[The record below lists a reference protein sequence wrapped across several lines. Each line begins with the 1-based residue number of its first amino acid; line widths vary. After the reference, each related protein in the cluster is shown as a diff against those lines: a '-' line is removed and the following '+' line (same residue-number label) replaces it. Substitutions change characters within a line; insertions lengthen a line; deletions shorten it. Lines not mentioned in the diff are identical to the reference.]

1 MFDTNI
7 KSMFDLARAFPDEQS
22 CISYLE
28 QIRWAGR
35 PISPFDSESKVY
47 KCAGGKYKCKNTGKY
62 FNVRT
67 STMYDNT
74 KISLQKWFL
83 AVWIITSHKKG
94 ISSIQ
99 LGKDIGVTQKT
110 AWFMLQRIRAC
121 FGFENSTEEKF
132 DGIIECDET
141 FVGGKNKNRHKD
153 KKVEAS
159 QGRAFKDKT
168 PVIGI
173 LQRGEVSKVKCIVAG
188 NTKRETIQPFIDKV
202 VDKDAVVISDEW
214 HGYKG
219 LENRYDHHIVDHAK
233 KQYVDYDNSEIH
245 SNSIEGFWGILKRA
259 YNGIYNWWS
268 RKHMQK
274 YVDEF
279 VFRFNLRKLKGNERF
294 NLLNLNSGIRT
305 KYKDLVAC

>member
-7 KSMFDLARAFPDEQS
+7 QSMFDLAKAFPDEQS

-35 PISPFDSESKVY
+35 PVSPFDPKSKVY

-67 STMYDNT
+67 GTMYDNT
-74 KISLQKWFL
+74 KISLQRWFL

-121 FGFENSTEEKF
+121 FGIENNPAEKF
-132 DGIIECDET
+132 EGIIECDET
-141 FVGGKNKNRHKD
+141 FVGGKNRNRHRD

-159 QGRAFKDKT
+159 QGRSFKDKT

-173 LQRGEVSKVKCIVAG
+173 LQRGEVSKVKCIVARD
-188 NTKRETIQPFIDKV
+188 TKRKSIQPFINKV
-202 VDKDAVVISDEW
+202 VERDAVIISDEW
-214 HGYKG
+214 HAYKG
-219 LENRYDHHIVDHAK
+219 LENRYDHHVVDHGK

-279 VFRFNLRKLKGNERF
+279 VFRFNLRKLKQNERF
-294 NLLNLNSGIRT
+294 NFLNLNSGVRT
-305 KYKDLVAC
+305 KYKELVT